1 MQSFFMGKEEIKQ
14 KIYKLIEDMEDET
27 ALQMLYEDAVEYKI
41 SAPAEEGDLTEEQW
55 GKIEKARAEI
65 KKGEFHTYDEV
76 KEHFAKW
83 LTK

>member
-1 MQSFFMGKEEIKQ
+1 MGKEEIKQ

-27 ALQMLYEDAVEYKI
+27 ALQMLYDDAVDYKT
-41 SAPAEEGDLTEEQW
+41 SVHTDEDDLTEGQWEQ
-55 GKIEKARAEI
+55 IEKARAEI
-65 KKGEFHTYDEV
+65 KKGEFHTYNEV

>member
-1 MQSFFMGKEEIKQ
+1 MDKEEIKQ

-27 ALQMLYEDAVEYKI
+27 ALQMLYEDAVEYKTT
-41 SAPAEEGDLTEEQW
+41 AHTDEDDLTEEQW
-55 GKIEKARAEI
+55 AKIEKARADI
-65 KKGEFHTYDEV
+65 KKGEFHTYGKV

>member
-1 MQSFFMGKEEIKQ
+1 MGKEEIKQ
-14 KIYKLIEDMEDET
+14 KIYKLIADMEDET
-27 ALQMLYEDAVEYKI
+27 ALQMLYDDAVDYKT
-41 SAPAEEGDLTEEQW
+41 SVHTDEDDLTEGQWEQ
-55 GKIEKARAEI
+55 IEKARAEI

>member
-1 MQSFFMGKEEIKQ
+1 MLFMGKEEIKQ
-14 KIYKLIEDMEDET
+14 KIYKLIEDMEDEK
-27 ALQMLYEDAVEYKI
+27 ALQMLYEDAVDYKT
-41 SAPAEEGDLTEEQW
+41 SVQTDEDELTEEQW

>member
-1 MQSFFMGKEEIKQ
+1 MGKEEIKQ

-27 ALQMLYEDAVEYKI
+27 ALQMLYDDAVDYKT
-41 SAPAEEGDLTEEQW
+41 SVHTDEDDLTGGQWEQ
-55 GKIEKARAEI
+55 IEKARAEI

>member
-1 MQSFFMGKEEIKQ
+1 MGKEEIKQ

-27 ALQMLYEDAVEYKI
+27 ALQMLYDDAVDYKT
-41 SAPAEEGDLTEEQW
+41 SVHTDEDDLTEGQWEQ
-55 GKIEKARAEI
+55 IEKARAEI

-76 KEHFAKW
+76 KKHFAKW

>member
-1 MQSFFMGKEEIKQ
+1 MGKEEIKQ

-27 ALQMLYEDAVEYKI
+27 ALQMLYEDAVDYKT
-41 SAPAEEGDLTEEQW
+41 SVHTDEDDLTEEQW
-55 GKIEKARAEI
+55 GQIEKARAEI
-65 KKGEFHTYDEV
+65 KKAEFHTYDEV

>member
-1 MQSFFMGKEEIKQ
+1 MGKEEIKQ

-27 ALQMLYEDAVEYKI
+27 ALQMLYEDAVEYKT
-41 SAPAEEGDLTEEQW
+41 SAHTDEGDLTEEQW
-55 GKIEKARAEI
+55 SKIEKARVAI

>member
-1 MQSFFMGKEEIKQ
+1 MGKEEIKQ
-14 KIYKLIEDMEDET
+14 KIYKLIKDMEDET
-27 ALQMLYEDAVEYKI
+27 ALQMLYDDAVDYKT
-41 SAPAEEGDLTEEQW
+41 SVHTDEDDLTEGQWEQ
-55 GKIEKARAEI
+55 IEKARAEI